1 MKRYK
6 KKVVKKKKETMV
18 NRIQK
23 DLKGT
28 EKIFFE
34 FFFDNCLRSK
44 KVVLS
49 FFFFFFFFLFFFLF
63 FFFFFFFF
71 GFFYGF
77 FFVFFFFD
85 LIKKSFKNLEMMT

>member
-1 MKRYK
+1 MKRCK
-6 KKVVKKKKETMV
+6 KKSCEKKNETMV

-23 DLKGT
+23 GLKGT

-49 FFFFFFFFLFFFLF
+49 FFFV
-63 FFFFFFFF
+63 FFFF
-71 GFFYGF
+71 G
-77 FFVFFFFD
+77 